1 MVKITR
7 KFECG
12 PSCYRFGKTHCP
24 LYKDQNCWAY
34 APPLPTVSWT
44 QADIDNYM
52 KEELKKEQP

>member
-1 MVKITR
+1 VAQAVIGLVKHI
-7 KFECG
+7 
-12 PSCYRFGKTHCP
+12 
-24 LYKDQNCWAY
+24 